1 MDAPDLLEVMTHMK
15 FFFGIAVGALGMWAY
30 RSGKLESLMGIAPE
44 PARQAWQPAV
54 ERVGQVV
61 NSEQVRQVAST
72 VQDKVGQMRSS
83 DIVTPSAA
91 EISGRPSEPL
101 PTSGA

>member
-1 MDAPDLLEVMTHMK
+1 MK

-30 RSGKLESLMGIAPE
+30 QNGKLDTLMGSAPE
-44 PARQAWQPAV
+44 PVRQAWQPAA
-54 ERVGQVV
+54 ERLGQMA
-61 NSEQVRQVAST
+61 NSEQVQQVGAA
-72 VQDKVGQMRSS
+72 VQDKMQQARPSE
-83 DIVTPSAA
+83 IVTPSPA